1 MRIPELI
8 FLRQFLFL
16 HFLFFLSRTYILIS
30 DPMDLSSDF
39 LIFSLICSVSL
50 LFPLNFEI
58 QPEIHISKLIAY
70 FIYFIIC
77 LISMSSIFCSS
88 IIPFLYHLLF
98 FSQKH
103 YIIYQRILMTLFF
116 SLFLPTQPLFL
127 QVALVYSCVCFSLS
141 SLFRAFPQMS
151 GNPSGTHV

>member
-58 QPEIHISKLIAY
+58 QTEIHISKLIAY

-77 LISMSSIFCSS
+77 LISMSSIFLFFNYSFFISS
-88 IIPFLYHLLF
+88 FIFFPEALYYLSKDINDPFLFIVPSYSASFPSGSSCLLMCLF
-98 FSQKH
+98 F
-103 YIIYQRILMTLFF
+103 LVF
-116 SLFLPTQPLFL
+116 S
-127 QVALVYSCVCFSLS
+127 V
-141 SLFRAFPQMS
+141 
-151 GNPSGTHV
+151 